1 MQRTPDR
8 TDRNRL
14 RYSGGALA
22 HSLSATAWR
31 ESLEMRR
38 ADPTIAVAVR
48 VGVATL
54 IALVGGGLLGHQ
66 EVAGFA
72 ALGAL
77 SSAFLRYEPF
87 PRLATKLAAVGLG
100 VTAFTAFG
108 ACSVPSD

>member
-1 MQRTPDR
+1 
-8 TDRNRL
+8 
-14 RYSGGALA
+14 
-22 HSLSATAWR
+22 
-31 ESLEMRR
+31 MRR